1 MIFPHSLPRT
11 PPSPTHLHRDF
22 SYNYLTGFLPSTITK
37 IKSRSIQNN
46 SLVGSLPSSTWTA
59 CTCHNNCL
67 SSIGTYTS
75 NSQRATCSICGSTVG
90 TGTLCGPG
98 QACEP
103 DEDYRIPHQMQNIE
117 HSWPFVLSHSRTLS
131 LLYPRILALLRFL
144 SLTLS
149 HSFFPLYLPWA
160 LPLLHILTADAMMA
174 LKAALGVTRTTWAST
189 NLCRLTGISS
199 PLQNEWTSVFCN
211 LASSVESIGLFCNYR
226 TGTMPIPSTSLVSLD
241 VGLNFLSGSFPQLSL
256 AVCAAEQNC
265 FLNSSYCRTYG
276 VQQRP
281 TSACVIC
288 GTTNRQGVLCGGA
301 LCYPFSLGVVNVP
314 SLPPVAMTSL
324 RTSLLSLAIQDNFLA
339 GSFLAASL
347 TRCDAS
353 SNCLASA
360 MACSEESAVAQRD
373 AEGCA
378 ICESED
384 GHGLLCFGGLCLPDV
399 DGSTVHADDMD
410 PPRMTCAVQAL
421 LAVKSALGVNF
432 TTWGVGKSCTTA
444 SAGPAI
450 AGTLTAVSCNSFGK
464 VCIFDLSGNL
474 FQGCLDE
481 FTTHLRLLTALQS
494 MCVALCSC
502 MPSFLSLNCPS
513 TPSLT
518 SPDVIPFTSH
528 SSHLRAANPH
538 PPLNHANSQNRP
550 PVPPPTSLLGF
561 NYLTGSLLG
570 SIAAPLK
577 ALDVQFNF
585 LAVSFPALG
594 LAFSSARINCFA
606 STANCKHPT
615 RPAEIPR
622 AAATCAICNTVGFN
636 FLAGSFPALGL
647 AFSSTRI
654 NCFASTANC
663 KHPTRPAEI
672 PRAAA
677 ACAICN
683 TTNAKGKLCSNIIG
697 GGICSVTPPSALL
710 LPPGTPN
717 SALSPVLPLV
727 CTAAASVARDAT
739 QAAALM
745 NVKVALGVSFADWR
759 GDALCTLMGSPVAP
773 GSQLEQDEGSWR
785 QVGGVGKEGKKP
797 PGCKSA
803 RKGFKLYR
811 AD

>member
-1 MIFPHSLPRT
+1 
-11 PPSPTHLHRDF
+11 
-22 SYNYLTGFLPSTITK
+22 
-37 IKSRSIQNN
+37 
-46 SLVGSLPSSTWTA
+46 
-59 CTCHNNCL
+59 
-67 SSIGTYTS
+67 
-75 NSQRATCSICGSTVG
+75 
-90 TGTLCGPG
+90 
-98 QACEP
+98 
-103 DEDYRIPHQMQNIE
+103 
-117 HSWPFVLSHSRTLS
+117 
-131 LLYPRILALLRFL
+131 
-144 SLTLS
+144 
-149 HSFFPLYLPWA
+149 
-160 LPLLHILTADAMMA
+160 MMA

-211 LASSVESIGLFCNYR
+211 LASSVESISVSRQSLKGSIHSDISKLTVLTYLGLFCNYR

-314 SLPPVAMTSL
+314 SLPPVAMTLPTLISIKASLGVTNTDWATSSVCLGNNPGSRFPVSIWTGVVCSSSDGTPIILDLHTNVLTGTVPAL

-347 TRCDAS
+347 TLCDAS

-410 PPRMTCAVQAL
+410 PPRMTCAEAPVVTIQATDVQAL

-432 TTWGVGKSCTTA
+432 TT
-444 SAGPAI
+444 
-450 AGTLTAVSCNSFGK
+450 
-464 VCIFDLSGNL
+464 DLSGNL

-502 MPSFLSLNCPS
+502 VGS
-513 TPSLT
+513 TS
-518 SPDVIPFTSH
+518 
-528 SSHLRAANPH
+528 NPH

-697 GGICSVTPPSALL
+697 GGICSVTPPPALL

-759 GDALCTLMGSPVAP
+759 GDALCTLMGSPV
-773 GSQLEQDEGSWR
+773 
-785 QVGGVGKEGKKP
+785 
-797 PGCKSA
+797 SA
-803 RKGFKLYR
+803 RNTWNDIVCDKSGKVLR
-811 AD
+811 G